1 MNVILTTLNAKYIHS
16 SLALRYLRSYCRDEF
31 PDTQLVEYTINDVTM
46 NIVGDLFKRRPDVVA
61 FSCYIWNIRETIDVI
76 KNLKKV
82 MPEVTIILGG
92 PEVSYDTQEW
102 MEQLPEVDAI
112 VIGEG
117 EQTFLELLRE
127 LKRGIQQQHPEFRL
141 EEVAGIAYR
150 KWDEQGEMRIRFTAP
165 RAKMMDLNTIPSPYE
180 DHLDELNNRIVY
192 FEASR
197 GCPFRCQFCLSSIE
211 EGVRYFDIDRVKRDL
226 KRLIDHGIK
235 TIKFVDRTFNIHKKY
250 AMEIFQFLMENHRG
264 TVFQFEITADIM
276 KPDVVDY
283 LVENAPPGIFRFEV
297 GVQSTNDET
306 NRLVMRRQNFEKLSR
321 TVTKIKEAGKFTQ
334 HLDLIAGL
342 PEEDYLSFRK
352 TFNDVF
358 ALKPEELQLGFLKM
372 LRGTGVRARASDHG
386 YIYMD
391 EAPYEILQNNVL
403 SFAEI
408 LRLKRIEDILEKY
421 WNDHR
426 MDRTLLFLLK
436 YEFESPFDFFQ
447 EYGDYWDEQGWGR
460 IGHQLQDLF
469 VRLHK
474 FLQERGMKH
483 PDLIHYLMQYDYLA
497 NQRTKPRTV
506 WWSPALNKKE
516 QQELYGAMAADPI
529 RMQRVQKTGKDSVLS
544 LADLNLTEKELHKHT
559 VLEKT
564 TSKLRLYLETGAVL
578 NAREEEEE
586 EYMLVYY
593 PPHLHGLPDRNEN
606 DPSSPLVLIGKPS
619 PH

>member
-31 PDTQLVEYTINDVTM
+31 PHVQLVEYTINDVTM
-46 NIVGDLFKRRPDVVA
+46 NIVGDLFNRHPDVVA

-82 MPEVTIILGG
+82 KPEVTIILGG
-92 PEVSYDTQEW
+92 PEVSYDTAEW
-102 MEQLPEVDAI
+102 MEKLPEVDAI

-117 EQTFLELLRE
+117 EHTFLELLRE
-127 LKRGIQQQHPEFRL
+127 LKKHSSKNPSEFSL
-141 EEVAGIAYR
+141 QEIEGIAYR
-150 KWDEQGEMRIRFTAP
+150 KRDDQGEMRVRFTRP
-165 RAKMMDLNTIPSPYE
+165 RAKIEDLNTIHSPFE
-180 DHLDELNNRIVY
+180 DHLDELKNRIVY

-211 EGVRYFDIDRVKRDL
+211 EGVRYFDIERVKRDL

-250 AMEIFQFLMENHRG
+250 AMEIFQFLIENHNG

-297 GVQSTNDET
+297 GVQSTNEET

-342 PEEDYLSFRK
+342 PEEDYPSFRK

-372 LRGTGVRARASDHG
+372 LRGTGVRARAVEHG

-408 LRLKRIEDILEKY
+408 LRLKRLEDILEKY

-426 MDRTLLFLLK
+426 MDRTLLFLLEN
-436 YEFESPFDFFQ
+436 EFETPFDFFQ
-447 EYGDYWDEQGWGR
+447 EYGDYWDDQGWGR
-460 IGHQLQDLF
+460 IGHQLHDLY

-474 FLQERGMKH
+474 FLSERGMKN
-483 PDLIHYLMQYDYLA
+483 PDLIHHLMQFDYLV

-506 WWSPALNKKE
+506 WWTPALNKKE
-516 QQELYGAMAADPI
+516 QQEMYGAIVADPN
-529 RMQRVQKTGKDSVLS
+529 RMKKFYPTGDDRVFT

-564 TSKLRLYLETGAVL
+564 TTKLREYLENGTMANIGGG
-578 NAREEEEE
+578 EEG
-586 EYMLVYY
+586 YMLVYY
-593 PPHLHGLPDRNEN
+593 PPHHHGTSDRYEN
-606 DPSSPLVLIGKPS
+606 VPSVPQVFIGKPF
-619 PH
+619 PL